1 MDQPNDICMNCGK
14 CLQSIFH
21 IKIYSNYQSFKIP
34 TRPLTVHTYNIYNML
49 QKRTVYQQDAQS
61 FAKKAK
67 LSAQDLKDILSDS
80 DSDWEFTIDND
91 RSSHENVTTV
101 DSLSR
106 PSNRSNNDNIRNQ
119 AMSRIN
125 DFENKFI
132 VDQFPIL
139 QWNKDKPLA
148 VNDQTKF
155 GSTNVKSNVHASI
168 LNPGSLLK
176 SISNNDKDL
185 TDDNVHLAKED
196 NEIDEDYLDTD
207 IDNEDIPNVIQVTDS
222 DIEELHKSL
231 QQDTIGNCD
240 RIHDMAT
247 TNAASPS
254 FDDSF
259 ESVDPITIDI
269 PDIINE
275 TDLGVM
281 HTQKKSD
288 WGGKISL
295 QTQRMPFNEIDDI
308 AIKLPANT
316 KIKVPIFLSK
326 EQEYVIE
333 LAKKGHNIFY
343 TGSAGTGKSVLLRE
357 MIKVLKK
364 KYGYEKVA
372 VTASTGLAACNIG
385 GVTVHSFAGIG
396 LGQGTSE
403 QLYKK
408 VRRSKKHVRRWEHI
422 SALVI
427 DEISMLDGDLLDKL
441 DYIARKIRKNSRP
454 FGGVQVIFCGDF
466 FQLPPVSKDPTN
478 PTKFAFDS
486 DAWKSGIKYTIML
499 QKVFRQ
505 QGDTK
510 FIDMLNKMRLG
521 EIDDET
527 EREFKKLNRP
537 LPDDDIIPAELYS
550 TRNEVDRANSI
561 RLNKLPGKIHHFNA
575 IDGGS
580 LDDVELKEKLLQNFL
595 APKHLELKVGAQV
608 MMIKNIDATLVNG
621 SLGKIIDFIDR
632 DTYMF
637 YETMIK
643 NPDLSG
649 GQLETIKKDPS
660 MLKDMYNEEN
670 DLNGYDDVKIRQ
682 KLIKESYCKY
692 EPEESHAPLG
702 ESIFDFLKDQQSG
715 NKESRQNINRKKALL
730 RELHSSSK
738 QRKLPLVRFKTS
750 DMSTRTVLVEPED
763 WAIEDENGK
772 QLVSRV
778 QIPLLL
784 AWSLS
789 IHKSQGQTLPR
800 VKVDLKKVF
809 EKGQAYVALSRAV
822 SREGLQ
828 VLNFN
833 KLRVGAHERV
843 IEFYK
848 TLVSAENAMR
858 ELSHQPD
865 NENGQNETVKNG
877 KLTFQHKL
885 EYAPPLQHILN
896 RKESSVRRASR
907 SNSTNS
913 SPAKK
918 SESITDMLI
927 RGKDKKKG
935 KLELT

>member
-14 CLQSIFH
+14 CLQKILRINKNLNIRFSI
-21 IKIYSNYQSFKIP
+21 INTSLLVVPVGNTFK
-34 TRPLTVHTYNIYNML
+34 ML
-49 QKRTVYQQDAQS
+49 YKRTLYQPDTQS
-61 FAKKAK
+61 FAKKTK
-67 LSAQDLKDILSDS
+67 LSAQDLKEILSDS
-80 DSDWEFTIDND
+80 DGDWEFTIDND
-91 RSSHENVTTV
+91 RLLEENNNNVEILSS
-101 DSLSR
+101 R
-106 PSNRSNNDNIRNQ
+106 ANRSKNDNSHSQ
-119 AMSRIN
+119 TMSQIN
-125 DFENKFI
+125 ASLNK
-132 VDQFPIL
+132 PIL
-139 QWNKDKPLA
+139 NQLPILKWNKDNSSKENERRKSQSINSEFNVSDYSLDSGSPLKPINIGGEDL
-148 VNDQTKF
+148 
-155 GSTNVKSNVHASI
+155 
-168 LNPGSLLK
+168 
-176 SISNNDKDL
+176 SNNNIYANR
-185 TDDNVHLAKED
+185 DDG
-196 NEIDEDYLDTD
+196 EIDEDCLDTD
-207 IDNEDIPNVIQVTDS
+207 ADNKYI
-222 DIEELHKSL
+222 L
-231 QQDTIGNCD
+231 DTIQAKDLSIEDLDESLEKATVNNSEQVSARTTTD
-240 RIHDMAT
+240 T
-247 TNAASPS
+247 TNPTYN
-254 FDDSF
+254 DSF
-259 ESVDPITIDI
+259 ESIDPITIDI
-269 PDIINE
+269 PDTINE
-275 TDLGVM
+275 PDLKIM
-281 HTQKKSD
+281 HNEKMSE

-295 QTQRMPFNEIDDI
+295 QTQVMPFTDVDNI

-326 EQEYVIE
+326 EQESVIE
-333 LAKKGHNIFY
+333 LAKQGYNIFY

-364 KYGYEKVA
+364 KYGYDQVA

-396 LGQGTSE
+396 LGQGTAE

-408 VRRSKKHVRRWEHI
+408 VRRSKKHARRLEHI

-441 DYIARKIRKNSRP
+441 DFIARKLRKNPRP
-454 FGGVQVIFCGDF
+454 FGGIQVIFCGDF

-486 DAWKSGIKYTIML
+486 NAWKSGIKCTIML

-505 QGDTK
+505 QGDTQ

-521 EIDDET
+521 EIDEET

-561 RLNKLPGKIHHFNA
+561 RLNKLPGKVHNFNA

-595 APKHLELKVGAQV
+595 APKHLELKIGAQV
-608 MMIKNIDATLVNG
+608 MMIKNVDATLVNG
-621 SLGKIIDFIDR
+621 SLGKVIDFIDR

-637 YETMIK
+637 YETMNR
-643 NPDLSG
+643 NPELSV
-649 GQLETIKKDPS
+649 GQLETIKKDPTI
-660 MLKDMYNEEN
+660 LKEMYNEEN
-670 DLNGYDDVKIRQ
+670 ELNGDDDVKVRQ
-682 KLIKESYCKY
+682 KLVKESYCKY
-692 EPEESHAPLG
+692 EPEESHTPLS
-702 ESIFDFLKDQQSG
+702 ETIFDFLKDQQSD

-730 RELHSSSK
+730 KELHSSSK

-833 KLRVGAHERV
+833 KMRVGAHERV
-843 IEFYK
+843 IDFYK
-848 TLVSAENAMR
+848 TLMSAENAIR
-858 ELSHQPD
+858 ELNNQHEGES
-865 NENGQNETVKNG
+865 GQNGSMTNG
-877 KLTFQHKL
+877 RLTFKHKL
-885 EYAPPLQHILN
+885 EYAPPLQHILD
-896 RKESSVRRASR
+896 RKRSNISRASR
-907 SNSTNS
+907 SSSMNS
-913 SPAKK
+913 SPVKS

-927 RGKDKKKG
+927 RERDKKKN
-935 KLELT
+935 

>member
-14 CLQSIFH
+14 F
-21 IKIYSNYQSFKIP
+21 
-34 TRPLTVHTYNIYNML
+34 L
-49 QKRTVYQQDAQS
+49 QKILRTNKNLNIQFSSTTIPLLVVPVWNTFKMIHKRTLYQQDAQS
-61 FAKKAK
+61 FVKKTK
-67 LSAQDLKDILSDS
+67 LSTQDLQEILSDS
-80 DSDWEFTIDND
+80 DGDWEFTIDND
-91 RSSHENVTTV
+91 RLLEESSDDIE
-101 DSLSR
+101 SLSR
-106 PSNRSNNDNIRNQ
+106 TANRSKHDNIHSQ
-119 AMSRIN
+119 TMSRIN
-125 DFENKFI
+125 ASLNK
-132 VDQFPIL
+132 PIL
-139 QWNKDKPLA
+139 
-148 VNDQTKF
+148 DQSLILKWDEGNSPRTDGQMKLQ
-155 GSTNVKSNVHASI
+155 SMNSKSNLSDYS
-168 LNPGSLLK
+168 LDSGSPSK
-176 SISNNDKDL
+176 PINISGEDLSND
-185 TDDNVHLAKED
+185 NMYIGKED
-196 NEIDEDYLDTD
+196 GEIDEDCLDTD
-207 IDNEDIPNVIQVTDS
+207 VDNKCIIDTIQARDSSVEDLD
-222 DIEELHKSL
+222 KSL
-231 QQDTIGNCD
+231 QKATMDNSDQIPAITTTDTVNPT
-240 RIHDMAT
+240 H
-247 TNAASPS
+247 N
-254 FDDSF
+254 DSF
-259 ESVDPITIDI
+259 ESIDPITIDI
-269 PDIINE
+269 PDTIDE
-275 TDLGVM
+275 PDLGIM
-281 HTQKKSD
+281 HTQKKSE

-295 QTQRMPFNEIDDI
+295 QTQIMPFSEIDDI

-326 EQEYVIE
+326 EQESVIE
-333 LAKKGHNIFY
+333 LAKLGHNIFY

-364 KYGYEKVA
+364 KYGYDQVA
-372 VTASTGLAACNIG
+372 ITASTGLAACNIG

-396 LGQGTSE
+396 LGQGTAE

-408 VRRSKKHVRRWEHI
+408 VRRSKKHARRWEQI

-441 DYIARKIRKNSRP
+441 DFIARKLRKNPRP
-454 FGGVQVIFCGDF
+454 FGDIQVVFCGDF

-486 DAWKSGIKYTIML
+486 NAWKSGIKCTIML

-505 QGDTK
+505 QGDTQ

-521 EIDDET
+521 KIDEET

-561 RLNKLPGKIHHFNA
+561 RLNKLPGKVHNFNA

-580 LDDVELKEKLLQNFL
+580 LDDAELKEKLLQNFL

-608 MMIKNIDATLVNG
+608 MMIKNVDATLVNG
-621 SLGKIIDFIDR
+621 SLGKVIDFIDR

-637 YETMIK
+637 YETMNK
-643 NPDLSG
+643 NPELNV
-649 GQLETIKKDPS
+649 GQLEIIKKDPT
-660 MLKDMYNEEN
+660 MLRNMYNEEN
-670 DLNGYDDVKIRQ
+670 DLNGDDEVKVRQ
-682 KLIKESYCKY
+682 KLVKESYCKY
-692 EPEESHAPLG
+692 EPEESHTPLS
-702 ESIFDFLKDQQSG
+702 ETIFDFLNDQQSD

-848 TLVSAENAMR
+848 TLISAENAIR
-858 ELSHQPD
+858 ELNNQHND
-865 NENGQNETVKNG
+865 NIGQNGSVADRKH
-877 KLTFQHKL
+877 TFQHKL

-896 RKESSVRRASR
+896 RKKSNVGRASR
-907 SNSTNS
+907 SSSMNS
-913 SPAKK
+913 SPVKS

-927 RGKDKKKG
+927 RERDKKKN
-935 KLELT
+935 

>member
-14 CLQSIFH
+14 CLQ
-21 IKIYSNYQSFKIP
+21 KISRISKNLDILFGSTTIPVQGVPVWNNFKMIHKRTLYQQSSQSF
-34 TRPLTVHTYNIYNML
+34 V
-49 QKRTVYQQDAQS
+49 
-61 FAKKAK
+61 KKTK
-67 LSAQDLKDILSDS
+67 LSAQDLEEILSDS
-80 DSDWEFTIDND
+80 DGDWEFTIDND
-91 RSSHENVTTV
+91 RLLEENINNIEP
-101 DSLSR
+101 LSR
-106 PSNRSNNDNIRNQ
+106 TANRSKNGNIHTQTMGRIKNSLNKPILDQSSILKWNENKSPRTNEKTKLKSMSSKCKASDCSLFFGSPSKLINRNNETLLNDNIYL
-119 AMSRIN
+119 
-125 DFENKFI
+125 DK
-132 VDQFPIL
+132 
-139 QWNKDKPLA
+139 KDK
-148 VNDQTKF
+148 
-155 GSTNVKSNVHASI
+155 
-168 LNPGSLLK
+168 
-176 SISNNDKDL
+176 
-185 TDDNVHLAKED
+185 
-196 NEIDEDYLDTD
+196 EIDEDCLNTDVDKDDILDTTQERD
-207 IDNEDIPNVIQVTDS
+207 PVVRDLDKSSQKTTLVNTDQIPSIA
-222 DIEELHKSL
+222 
-231 QQDTIGNCD
+231 
-240 RIHDMAT
+240 AT
-247 TNAASPS
+247 TVVNLT
-254 FDDSF
+254 DNDSF
-259 ESVDPITIDI
+259 ESIDPVTIDI
-269 PDIINE
+269 PDTIDE
-275 TDLGVM
+275 PDMTVM
-281 HTQKKSD
+281 QTKKKSA
-288 WGGKISL
+288 WGGKICL
-295 QTQRMPFNEIDDI
+295 QTQIMPFTDVDDVTV
-308 AIKLPANT
+308 KLPANT

-326 EQEYVIE
+326 EQESVIE
-333 LAKKGHNIFY
+333 LAKQGHNIFY

-364 KYGYEKVA
+364 KYGYDQVA
-372 VTASTGLAACNIG
+372 ITASTGLAACNIG

-396 LGQGTSE
+396 LGQGTAE

-408 VRRSKKHVRRWEHI
+408 VRRSKKHARRWEQI

-441 DYIARKIRKNSRP
+441 DFIARKLRKNPRP
-454 FGGVQVIFCGDF
+454 FGGIQVIFCGDF

-486 DAWKSGIKYTIML
+486 NAWKSGIKCTIML

-537 LPDDDIIPAELYS
+537 LPADDIIPAELYS

-561 RLNKLPGKIHHFNA
+561 RLNKLPGTVHTFNA

-608 MMIKNIDATLVNG
+608 MMIKNVDATLVNG

-637 YETMIK
+637 YETMNK
-643 NPDLSG
+643 NPELSV
-649 GQLETIKKDPS
+649 GQLETIKKDPT

-670 DLNGYDDVKIRQ
+670 ELNSDDDVKVRQ
-682 KLIKESYCKY
+682 KLVKESYCKY
-692 EPEESHAPLG
+692 EPEESHTPLG
-702 ESIFDFLKDQQSG
+702 ETIFDFLKDQQSD

-833 KLRVGAHERV
+833 KLRVGAHEKV

-848 TLVSAENAMR
+848 TLVSAENAIR
-858 ELSHQPD
+858 KLNNQHD
-865 NENGQNETVKNG
+865 NEIG
-877 KLTFQHKL
+877 
-885 EYAPPLQHILN
+885 
-896 RKESSVRRASR
+896 
-907 SNSTNS
+907 
-913 SPAKK
+913 
-918 SESITDMLI
+918 
-927 RGKDKKKG
+927 
-935 KLELT
+935 

>member
-1 MDQPNDICMNCGK
+1 MNCGK
-14 CLQSIFH
+14 CLQ
-21 IKIYSNYQSFKIP
+21 KISRISKNLDILFGSTTIPVQGVPVWNNFKMIHKRTLYQQSSQSF
-34 TRPLTVHTYNIYNML
+34 V
-49 QKRTVYQQDAQS
+49 
-61 FAKKAK
+61 KKTK
-67 LSAQDLKDILSDS
+67 LSAQDLKEILSDS
-80 DSDWEFTIDND
+80 DGDWEFTIDND
-91 RSSHENVTTV
+91 RLLEENINNIEP
-101 DSLSR
+101 LSR
-106 PSNRSNNDNIRNQ
+106 TANRSKNGNIHSQTMGRIKNSLNKPILDQSSILKWNENKSPRTNEKTKLKSMSSKCKASDCSLVFGSPSKLINRNSETLLNDNIYL
-119 AMSRIN
+119 
-125 DFENKFI
+125 DK
-132 VDQFPIL
+132 
-139 QWNKDKPLA
+139 KDK
-148 VNDQTKF
+148 
-155 GSTNVKSNVHASI
+155 
-168 LNPGSLLK
+168 
-176 SISNNDKDL
+176 
-185 TDDNVHLAKED
+185 
-196 NEIDEDYLDTD
+196 EIDEDCLNTDVDKDDILDTTQERD
-207 IDNEDIPNVIQVTDS
+207 PVVRDLDKSSQKTTLVNTDQIPSIA
-222 DIEELHKSL
+222 
-231 QQDTIGNCD
+231 
-240 RIHDMAT
+240 AT
-247 TNAASPS
+247 TVVNLT
-254 FDDSF
+254 DNDSF
-259 ESVDPITIDI
+259 ESIDPVTIDI
-269 PDIINE
+269 PDTIDE
-275 TDLGVM
+275 PDMTVM
-281 HTQKKSD
+281 QTKKKSA
-288 WGGKISL
+288 WGGKICL
-295 QTQRMPFNEIDDI
+295 QTQIMPFTDVDDVTV
-308 AIKLPANT
+308 KLPANT

-326 EQEYVIE
+326 EQESVIE
-333 LAKKGHNIFY
+333 LAKQGHNIFY

-364 KYGYEKVA
+364 KYGYDQVA
-372 VTASTGLAACNIG
+372 ITASTGLAACNIG

-396 LGQGTSE
+396 LGQGTAE

-408 VRRSKKHVRRWEHI
+408 VRRSKKHARRWEQI

-441 DYIARKIRKNSRP
+441 DFIARKLRKNPRP
-454 FGGVQVIFCGDF
+454 FGGIQVIFCGDF

-486 DAWKSGIKYTIML
+486 NAWKSGIKCTIML

-537 LPDDDIIPAELYS
+537 LPADDIIPAELYS

-561 RLNKLPGKIHHFNA
+561 RLNKLPGTVHTFNA

-608 MMIKNIDATLVNG
+608 MMIKNVDATLVNG

-637 YETMIK
+637 YETMNK
-643 NPDLSG
+643 NPELSV
-649 GQLETIKKDPS
+649 GQLETIKKDPT

-670 DLNGYDDVKIRQ
+670 ELNSDDDVKVRQ
-682 KLIKESYCKY
+682 KLVKESYCKY
-692 EPEESHAPLG
+692 EPEESHTPLG
-702 ESIFDFLKDQQSG
+702 ETIFDFLKDQQSD

-750 DMSTRTVLVEPED
+750 DMSSRTVLVEPED

-833 KLRVGAHERV
+833 KLRVGAHEKV

-848 TLVSAENAMR
+848 TLVSAENAIR
-858 ELSHQPD
+858 KLNNQHD
-865 NENGQNETVKNG
+865 NEIG
-877 KLTFQHKL
+877 
-885 EYAPPLQHILN
+885 
-896 RKESSVRRASR
+896 
-907 SNSTNS
+907 
-913 SPAKK
+913 
-918 SESITDMLI
+918 
-927 RGKDKKKG
+927 
-935 KLELT
+935 